1 MKTKLSI
8 LFCTLF
14 ALTLTSCSSDKMD
27 NEDNIVVDSKL
38 IIGEWMAS
46 HHSKNPNY
54 GDTADMWD
62 FTFYADGTGSS
73 RHIPTG
79 SFRYEIKGDHIILRL
94 INTESFEGQTV
105 FEYEITSFSKDN
117 MEWDEILDERWG
129 NNSQY
134 LRFHRK

>member
-1 MKTKLSI
+1 MKKEIVFILSG
-8 LFCTLF
+8 LL
-14 ALTLTSCSSDKMD
+14 LLMVMGCSSDKMD

-79 SFRYEIKGDHIILRL
+79 YFRYEIKGDHIILRL
-94 INTESFEGQTV
+94 INTESYEGQTV